1 MDNQTKNEIQNQ
13 VEKMFSQFKADEKNK
28 KIMEK
33 IIGGLQKIANEKHDE
48 ALFSGYVVK
57 QALMAKRTLDSDK
70 ATKADLQDELFMLIN
85 VCMAAPGVTIEY
97 YTPEQEG

>member
-13 VEKMFSQFKADEKNK
+13 VEKMFSQFK
-28 KIMEK
+28 
-33 IIGGLQKIANEKHDE
+33 GLQQIANEKHDE

-70 ATKADLQDELFMLIN
+70 ATKADLQDELSMLIN